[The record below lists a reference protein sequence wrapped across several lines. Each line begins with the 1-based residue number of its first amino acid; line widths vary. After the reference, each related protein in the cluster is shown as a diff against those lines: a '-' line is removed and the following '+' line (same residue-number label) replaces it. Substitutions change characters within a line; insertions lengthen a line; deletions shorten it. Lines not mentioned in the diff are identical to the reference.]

1 MITMCFRIV
10 MNILDCTIATKPT
23 SSRMPVARTLRTP
36 KPSAMPVPAP
46 SPRGVSTPSWPL
58 QRLST
63 PRSTRTSPTIP
74 LRQPLPL
81 SLPSTPWCCSARRPV
96 PRSRSSRNSNRRA
109 HPTVAPGML
118 RAINGLRTAQLFATT
133 ATRPA
138 TRLRFARAAAVL
150 RAALLPIFYMSS
162 RTPFSSYPSR
172 TPFSSHPSRTPSSSY
187 PSRTPFSSHPS
198 RTPPSS
204 QQSYPRP
211 VPANVPVSRTR
222 SSRPPRAS
230 SVSSPPPPVSQP
242 VPPSVGVVTSTSPD
256 VPPASWSPCPSS
268 PICHLTLCWARICFT
283 A

>member
-74 LRQPLPL
+74 LRLPLPL

-96 PRSRSSRNSNRRA
+96 PRSRNRSNRRA

-118 RAINGLRTAQLFATT
+118 PAINGLRTAQLFATT

-150 RAALLPIFYMSS
+150 RAALLPIFNADVVCGASS
-162 RTPFSSYPSR
+162 FWFFFYPQPWSFCFFLVPSSFVVLVVSIPFCFFSVFVFSSFA
-172 TPFSSHPSRTPSSSY
+172 FSSFV
-187 PSRTPFSSHPS
+187 FSSFVPTVWLFMSDHQPFFN
-198 RTPPSS
+198 S
-204 QQSYPRP
+204 Q
-211 VPANVPVSRTR
+211 
-222 SSRPPRAS
+222 
-230 SVSSPPPPVSQP
+230 
-242 VPPSVGVVTSTSPD
+242 
-256 VPPASWSPCPSS
+256 
-268 PICHLTLCWARICFT
+268 
-283 A
+283 